1 MKSRYLSGLVAFTL
15 LYMALASL
23 PSVLAETKAAS
34 ATGLQHAGAA
44 ADAGLLI
51 RAKRIYTATQ
61 GIINEGMILIENGK
75 IARIGT
81 KIPVPGK
88 PREILAEVVIPGLI
102 DIHTHL
108 GVYSVP
114 NIQENE
120 DGNEMTNPVTPQV
133 RAIDS
138 FNFEDPALKIG
149 RAGGVTTII
158 SRPGSGNVIGGTS
171 VAVKLKSGPPEA
183 MVLREDC
190 DLKMAIEGNPVG
202 VYGER
207 KQMPSTLMAVYHL
220 ARKAFLEAQAY
231 QKSWEDYEK
240 DKKAGKDPAP
250 PKRDLGKDN
259 LVRALKREIPVH
271 IHCATASEIV
281 SCIRL
286 ADEFK
291 LRLSLGHCYWAYLI
305 VDELAAR
312 KDVFFNVGP
321 PMLFSYF
328 DDPSQFMNCAAI
340 LAEAGLKVSLQTD
353 ALGGAQQNLRELAAL
368 CVRYGMKEEDAL
380 KSVTIWE
387 AEAVGLD
394 DRIGSLEPGK
404 DADLVLLDGDP
415 FELLTAVDK
424 VLIDGVVEY
433 ENPALAPR
441 AAVALPEPRGGLAL
455 PAGFEGA
462 AAFAIKAGTV
472 FTMAGVP
479 IRNGVVLV
487 KGGKIEKVG
496 EELDVPAGYAVIDA
510 PGYVVMP
517 GFVSPRSTLGISS
530 NWRRQSSVDEAS
542 NPITP
547 ELEVKYALEPQAPL
561 FNFSRQ
567 LGITTALV
575 TPGNRNVIG
584 GQGVAI
590 RTDGAVVDKMI
601 VKDRAV
607 MVFGFGPQA
616 KRANAMPS
624 TRMGLAALL
633 RETLVKAR
641 EHLASIERW
650 EKDKKGARPSD
661 LSLEALIPVL
671 KREMPVLVHAERED
685 DIRTALR
692 IADEFELRIIL
703 DGATDAWKLAAE
715 IKKRDIPVILEDV
728 FRGIGNIEDAGF
740 NPRNPALLAEAGIL
754 VAFKPE
760 TGSWL
765 VPGPGESGGDP
776 LEIAAFA
783 VRNGMSEEAALR
795 AITIDAAR
803 IVGVDAT
810 TGSLEPGKDADLVIL
825 RGYPLSTKAVPE
837 AVFSDGKLVFKNE
850 PGRHLK
856 TKGR

>member
-1 MKSRYLSGLVAFTL
+1 MKSRLLPGLIIIMVL
-15 LYMALASL
+15 L
-23 PSVLAETKAAS
+23 
-34 ATGLQHAGAA
+34 AA
-44 ADAGLLI
+44 ADLGSAAAADDTTLI
-51 RAKRIYTATQ
+51 IKAKKVYTATQ
-61 GIINEGMILIENGK
+61 GVINEGMILIENGK
-75 IARIGT
+75 IARIGK
-81 KIPVPGK
+81 KIPVQGK

-102 DIHTHL
+102 DAHTHL

-171 VAVKLKSGPPEA
+171 VAVKLKTAPPEA

-240 DKKAGKDPAP
+240 DKQAGKDTAP
-250 PKRDLGKDN
+250 PKRDLGKEN
-259 LVRALKREIPVH
+259 LVKALKREIPVH
-271 IHCATASEIV
+271 IHCATASEIA

-305 VDELAAR
+305 LDELAAR
-312 KDVFFNVGP
+312 KDVYFNVGP

-380 KSVTIWE
+380 KSITIWE
-387 AEAVGLD
+387 AESVGLA

-424 VLIDGVVEY
+424 VLIDGIVEY
-433 ENPALAPR
+433 ENPSLAPR
-441 AAVALPEPRGGLAL
+441 TAAAVLPELQGALPL
-455 PAGFEGA
+455 PAGFEGTGS
-462 AAFAIKAGTV
+462 FAIKAGTV
-472 FTMAGVP
+472 FTMAGTPVP
-479 IRNGVVLV
+479 NGVVLV
-487 KGGKIEKVG
+487 KDGKIEKVG
-496 EELDVPAGYAVIDA
+496 EKLAVPAGYAVVDA

-530 NWRRQSSVDEAS
+530 NWRRQSSVDEAT
-542 NPITP
+542 NPTTP
-547 ELEVKYALEPQAPL
+547 ELEVKHAIEPQAPL
-561 FNFSRQ
+561 FNFARQ

-590 RTDGAVVDKMI
+590 KTDGAVVDKMI
-601 VKDRAV
+601 VKDKAV

-616 KRANAMPS
+616 KRPNAMPS

-641 EHLASIERW
+641 EHMASLERW
-650 EKDKKGARPSD
+650 EKEKKGARPSD
-661 LSLEALIPVL
+661 LSLEALIPVI
-671 KREMPVLVHAERED
+671 KGEMPVLVHAERED

-692 IADEFELRIIL
+692 IADEFKLRVIL

-715 IKKRDIPVILEDV
+715 IKKRGIPVILEDI

-740 NPRNPALLAEAGIL
+740 NPRNPVLLAEAGIL

-760 TGSWL
+760 TGSWM

-803 IVGVDAT
+803 IAGVDGT

-825 RGYPLSTKAVPE
+825 RGHPLSTKAVPE

-856 TKGR
+856 AKGR